1 MNTKVVA
8 FVTIAVGATA
18 LGGVMLL
25 SNAGKDKPVDQP
37 ALALNSNAGQ
47 AASYFDSNLPSEPQ
61 DTTPVRTEI
70 DTQGRSGGASQ
81 DARGGWGA
89 MMDRMTE
96 FDLDGD
102 GILSEEERRAMMEA
116 MRQEWI
122 NRFDLDGDGE
132 LSREER
138 MAARQAM
145 FEQSPRG
152 QELMRQFDADGDGV
166 LNEEEQAAMETFQRE
181 QREQQRAEQL
191 ARYDTNGDGEL
202 SRDERQAQ
210 REEQRGRW
218 GDTMRDAQTE
228 FDRDGDGQLSI
239 EESQEAFAVMQERRE
254 IDRFIRDFDSDGNG
268 SFGPADYNA
277 FLSDY
282 DRGDLGAD
290 VNGDGEVNSQDLA
303 AYTDMVTRSRNRP

>member
-18 LGGVMLL
+18 LGGVMLWTG
-25 SNAGKDKPVDQP
+25 SGKVKETKSPS
-37 ALALNSNAGQ
+37 LATNTQST
-47 AASYFDSNLPSEPQ
+47 ASYFDSTLPVDS
-61 DTTPVRTEI
+61 I
-70 DTQGRSGGASQ
+70 DNEAERADINTQGRTGGAQ
-81 DARGGWGA
+81 QNARGGWGG

-102 GILSEEERRAMMEA
+102 GILSEEERRAMMDA

-122 NRFDLDGDGE
+122 DRFDLDGDGE

-152 QELMRQFDADGDGV
+152 QDLMRQFDADGDGV
-166 LNEEEQAAMETFQRE
+166 LNADEQAAMEAYQQE
-181 QREQQRAEQL
+181 QRDQQRAEQL
-191 ARYDTNGDGEL
+191 ERYDTDGDGEL

-218 GDTMRDAQTE
+218 GDTMRDATNE
-228 FDRDGDGQLSI
+228 FDLDGDGQLSI
-239 EESQEAFAVMQERRE
+239 EESQEAFTVMQERRE
-254 IDRFIRDFDSDGNG
+254 IDRFVSDFDSDGNG

-282 DRGDLGAD
+282 ERGSMDAD
-290 VNGDGEVNSQDLA
+290 VNGDGEVNSQDLT